1 MAFIL
6 FICFVVICICV
17 FSIFGRY
24 LDKKQIMRQVKS
36 INDTVLVRE
45 YADNDK
51 VELVGSTL
59 MDNINE
65 DNPYLSYVKLDL
77 IDVDFSFLIKRNDEV
92 KGWIQIGGTDIN
104 YPFVQHNDNGYYL
117 RRDFNRSKN
126 RNGWM
131 FLDYRNDISKKE
143 KNKIVYAHNFL
154 DSMTFD
160 TLKDVLSDDWYK
172 DVNNHVIKV
181 STLNE
186 NTIWQVFSIYR
197 IPRTDDYLQVSFNS
211 DYEYNK
217 FLRLLVGRSAFNFKT
232 DVSVDSDIIT
242 FSARYSKNED
252 IVMHAKL
259 IKREVKWY
267 YYLSSTH

>member
-51 VELVGSTL
+51 VELVGSTF
-59 MDNINE
+59 MDNIDE
-65 DNPYLSYVKLDL
+65 DDPYLSYVKLDL

-143 KNKIVYAHNFL
+143 KNKIVYAHSFL

-217 FLRLLVGRSAFNFKT
+217 FLRLLAGRSAFNFKT

-252 IVMHAKL
+252 IVMHGKL
-259 IKREVKWY
+259 IKRE
-267 YYLSSTH
+267 